1 MRRRWPISLVAMLV
15 CGCGLMAPGPAAA
28 APGNVTITGVVT
40 NGRPLAER
48 GGAHI
53 VIPTGLPHISGAL
66 VSIAGTG
73 IRSRTGRG
81 GAFVL
86 RFAGPRVDRHFK
98 LEVRARGLGT
108 WTMRGIPRY
117 SPQGALYLYVQLGSR
132 AQRIAYVPPR
142 LARAGRVPAGIA
154 RAAGRARAS
163 AGCSGFYSNTTPP
176 STIRV
181 YMTGEGDVQTYNFQF
196 YVEHVL
202 PHEWPSGYDWNE
214 TAYEVGAM
222 SVKNYGWFMA
232 NGGRPGTYGGQCYDV
247 NDTSDYQVFEPNQPT
262 ATSTNDA
269 VAATW
274 DYRILK
280 GSTIFEAPFD
290 CSMRFYY
297 SGENSDCYPE
307 PCGYEANGE
316 EMSQY
321 GSQACAEDGDSW
333 QQILHIYYSHITI
346 ASTAPPG
353 DGSFV
358 SFGGRTYRVVG
369 GYPLLVTD
377 CGGISGGCGSP
388 TPVSSLGA
396 YRSTIANG
404 TALYETDQGTGGYF
418 SALGGTIV
426 HVTSCAGSDAVVCR
440 GGLQVNYASIAA
452 YDQAHPTIANG
463 TAIVEYDHAGGAVF
477 SALGGTIVH
486 VTSCS
491 GQDARVCAGE
501 VQEPYD
507 TIVQYIAAHPRIANG
522 TAIVEYDHAGG
533 AVFSALGG
541 TIVHVTSCSGK
552 DTPVCAGEVQE
563 PYDTIADY
571 VHQHPRIANG
581 TAIVEYD
588 QGTGAYWSA
597 IGGTIVHVTSC
608 SGKDAPICHG
618 AVQEPFDTIAGYIRQ
633 HPTIANSTVLYELDH
648 GTGAIYKAAGG
659 TLLHVTSCSGKD
671 TPVCPGSTQENYATI
686 AAIIHHH
693 PLINPGT
700 ILHYQDH
707 PPNAYL
713 IVKHK
718 TLQKTT
724 PTRKAILLPY
734 KTITTYAHQHHLKI
748 KR

>member
-1 MRRRWPISLVAMLV
+1 VTLSVLTLTIALLVHV
-15 CGCGLMAPGPAAA
+15 GTAAA
-28 APGNVTITGVVT
+28 AP
-40 NGRPLAER
+40 AE
-48 GGAHI
+48 
-53 VIPTGLPHISGAL
+53 IS
-66 VSIAGTG
+66 
-73 IRSRTGRG
+73 
-81 GAFVL
+81 
-86 RFAGPRVDRHFK
+86 P
-98 LEVRARGLGT
+98 
-108 WTMRGIPRY
+108 
-117 SPQGALYLYVQLGSR
+117 SPES
-132 AQRIAYVPPR
+132 
-142 LARAGRVPAGIA
+142 
-154 RAAGRARAS
+154 S
-163 AGCSGFYSNTTPP
+163 AWCTTF
-176 STIRV
+176 
-181 YMTGEGDVQTYNFQF
+181 TGEGSGGVLEGWTGLDPNLPVCGPSPEYSNAPDAGTSVRLPEAYGRSFWSGTLDGFQC
-196 YVEHVL
+196 VEL
-202 PHEWPSGYDWNE
+202 SDRWLAM
-214 TAYEVGAM
+214 AYGLNVV
-222 SVKNYGWFMA
+222 SNT
-232 NGGRPGTYGGQCYDV
+232 NGDR
-247 NDTSDYQVFEPNQPT
+247 
-262 ATSTNDA
+262 
-269 VAATW
+269 VAANYYATYHASHSQMRLIASGTAGQW
-274 DYRILK
+274 PKPGDVISFSDSSTFYDQDGGHVAVVVPG
-280 GSTIFEAPFD
+280 GSVNSSGSGTIYVAQ
-290 CSMRFYY
+290 
-297 SGENSDCYPE
+297 ENVEGLSFTHQ
-307 PCGYEANGE
+307 ALAVSHWQVNGE
-316 EMSQY
+316 GYSNVE
-321 GSQACAEDGDSW
+321 W
-333 QQILHIYYSHITI
+333 LHVADLT
-346 ASTAPPG
+346 PPG

-748 KR
+748 SHSR